1 MKLLALTFAFLLL
14 PQQQPQTPV
23 VKGKMEGMVLREGT
37 TDPVT
42 GAKVT
47 VTRVNA
53 STGAALPTAG
63 TINTFLIN
71 PSPNVGLPGIQG
83 PPPGAQ
89 APGAP
94 PQQPVQPAPIPT
106 VTTDRDGKFVVP
118 DLDEGSYRLVVTLNG
133 YVKQE
138 YGQRSF
144 TGQGSMLTLT
154 KGETM
159 KDLVVRMTRAANV
172 TGRIADENG
181 LPASGVVVRL
191 IKATYNVQGIRL
203 YQQAG
208 TARTN
213 DRGEYRLYWMTPGRY
228 YLVAGTPP
236 GITPGA
242 DPGGVPSPN
251 ETPDPY
257 TFTYYP
263 GTTDQARAML
273 IELKAGAEIPMDF
286 TVPRAQLYKISG
298 RIAAAPAVVNGPNG
312 PTPAAVG
319 LSLGFLRLEGGSG
332 FIQMSQSYDPAT
344 GNFELRNVVPGSY
357 ALQANGGT
365 ATARAVVDVV
375 NADLSN
381 VVLTLSGGVNIT
393 GKLQMAGAAPL
404 PPTPVR
410 IQLRPYLKGVTHF
423 VGFVPAAP
431 TSTVDGTFRL
441 DRVLAGEYRASA
453 TVAGHYVKELRFD
466 NQDALNSTIQITGDA
481 SAGPA
486 IDVLL
491 SPNVAQIDG
500 IVSDDRNRAL
510 PGVQVVLVPN
520 QNRDRADLFKS
531 ATSDQ
536 AGRYNMR
543 DVAPGDYKL
552 FAWESLDGSEFF
564 DADFLKQYEVLGKS
578 VHVDESA
585 KLAVDTKVIPAAA
598 P

>member
-1 MKLLALTFAFLLL
+1 MKLLALTFALLLL

-53 STGAALPTAG
+53 STGATLPTAG

-83 PPPGAQ
+83 PAPNAAGPGTPP
-89 APGAP
+89 
-94 PQQPVQPAPIPT
+94 PVQPAPIPT

-118 DLDEGSYRLVVTLNG
+118 DLEEGSYRLVVTLNG

-154 KGETM
+154 KGETL
-159 KDLVVRMTRAANV
+159 KDLVVRMTRAANI

-181 LPASGVVVRL
+181 LPASGVAVRL

-236 GITPGA
+236 GIPPGS

-263 GTTDQARAML
+263 GTTDQARAMP

-298 RIAAAPAVVNGPNG
+298 RITAAPTVVNGPNG

-357 ALQANGGT
+357 ALQANGGM
-365 ATARAVVDVV
+365 ASARAVVDVV

-381 VVLTLSGGVNIT
+381 IVLTLSGGVNIT

-410 IQLRPYLKGVTHF
+410 IQLRPYVKGVTHF

-466 NQDALNSTIQITGDA
+466 NQDALNTTIQVTGDA
-481 SAGPA
+481 TAGPS
-486 IDVLL
+486 IEVIL

-500 IVSDDRNRAL
+500 IVSDDKLKPL

-520 QNRDRADLFKS
+520 QYRDRPELFKS

-552 FAWESLDGSEFF
+552 FAWESLDGSEYF
-564 DADFLKQYEVLGKS
+564 DSDFLKQYEVLGKP

-585 KLAVDTKVIPAAA
+585 KLAVDTKVIA
-598 P
+598 PTAP